1 MKRPR
6 LGIRNLSCGRGE
18 NALFQGLDI
27 SLVGGEA
34 ARVLGENGAGKT
46 TLLRTLGGLQA
57 PLTGEVVWESA
68 RDTGAV
74 DDPVLLQDEL
84 CFVGHDNALNAALT
98 PVENLDVLMRLC
110 GRRVAPG
117 RIRDTLAELGLKRL
131 AHRPSGRL
139 SAGQKRRVSL
149 ARLWLTD
156 APLWLL
162 DEPASALDVDS
173 RALLC
178 ARIAAHVA
186 AGGIAVFTTHEALTL
201 ADVPV
206 RSIELLPC

>member
-1 MKRPR
+1 MTRPR

-18 NALFQGLDI
+18 RALFAGLDI
-27 SLVGGEA
+27 ALVGGEA
-34 ARVLGENGAGKT
+34 ARILGENGAGKT
-46 TLLRTLGGLQA
+46 TLLRTLSGLQQ
-57 PLTGEVVWESA
+57 PLSGEVIWESA
-68 RDTGAV
+68 SDRPA
-74 DDPVLLQDEL
+74 DDALLLKDEL

-110 GRRVAPG
+110 GRRVPEK
-117 RIRDTLAELGLKRL
+117 RIRATLADLGLKRL
-131 AHRPSGRL
+131 AHRPCGRL

-162 DEPASALDVDS
+162 DEPASALDVES
-173 RALLC
+173 RAVLC
-178 ARIAAHVA
+178 ARIATHVR

-201 ADVPV
+201 PDVPV
-206 RSIELLPC
+206 RSIELSPC

>member
-18 NALFQGLDI
+18 KALFQGLDI

-46 TLLRTLGGLQA
+46 TLLRTLGGLQT
-57 PLTGEVVWESA
+57 PLSGEIVWESA
-68 RDTGAV
+68 QKRDA
-74 DDPVLLQDEL
+74 DDPVLLKDEL

-110 GRRVAPG
+110 GRPVAQP
-117 RIRDTLAELGLKRL
+117 RIRETLAELGLKRL

-173 RALLC
+173 RALLG
-178 ARIAAHVA
+178 ARMAAHVA
-186 AGGIAVFTTHEALTL
+186 AGGIAVFTTHETLNL

-206 RSIELLPC
+206 RSIELTPC